1 MVGMEPPVPPRPDER
16 PSRFDWEGVDWTPL
30 PTRRRRRGAALVA
43 TLVACALVAAAIA
56 GGVTATKT
64 IAPKGSSRDYKFLA
78 VVGGEPVRW
87 NPCQPI
93 HYAIA
98 AASAPQG
105 SSDDVY
111 EAVQRISSATRITF
125 LYDGQ
130 TTEVPQRDRPPYEPE
145 RYGSRWAPVVIA
157 WASPGQTDI
166 PFSGNGHAFAAV
178 ARPLTAPD
186 DPRQFVSG
194 WIVLNAQDPNP
205 PGWSEPGDQGP
216 TVLHELG
223 HIMGLNH
230 VPSKAELMEPSG
242 GLVTDLGPGDRQGLA
257 LLGRDAGCL
266 VEPVPVP

>member
-93 HYAIA
+93 HYAID

-166 PFSGNGHAFAAV
+166 PFSGNGT
-178 ARPLTAPD
+178 RSLPL
-186 DPRQFVSG
+186 
-194 WIVLNAQDPNP
+194 
-205 PGWSEPGDQGP
+205 PGP
-216 TVLHELG
+216 
-223 HIMGLNH
+223 
-230 VPSKAELMEPSG
+230 
-242 GLVTDLGPGDRQGLA
+242 
-257 LLGRDAGCL
+257 
-266 VEPVPVP
+266 